1 MTMAY
6 YNEKEERR
14 HWYFS
19 YKDKH
24 RRVGDLIREKFA
36 SKLVIH
42 NYNQKFQQYRNLSR
56 NLQQKLNTCQ
66 NDLFLNDIQ
75 IDNKWGK
82 WKNRSRNYEQI
93 IINQNQNILNLQNNI
108 ANQPNMATIHE
119 IYLILHPPLSQI
131 PNYIGKEPPD
141 EYYQKI
147 INVIDSINTVTTAAN
162 NANANTFTDAHIC
175 DILKGKMGEKF
186 SPVPAN
192 DPFTVGNPL
201 INTPATF
208 RVWLQHKYRA

>member
-1 MTMAY
+1 MAY

-147 INVIDSINTVTTAAN
+147 INVIDSINT
-162 NANANTFTDAHIC
+162 
-175 DILKGKMGEKF
+175 F